1 LNGEQIHFTQSN
13 KEYKVDFSSAVVC
26 FATLRD
32 AFLQTKKQNT
42 MKKKTIAAFLL
53 LVFASS
59 DVWAF
64 CGFYVS
70 KADGTLTN
78 KTSQVILVRDG
89 DRTVITM
96 SNDFKGDVTDF
107 AMVVPVPTVLKKSD
121 IKVVEA
127 DLFQRLNDYSKP
139 RLVEYYDQNPC
150 ETRVYD
156 MAEVKTE
163 RMNAPSVANKKE
175 KAKEDEYKVTV
186 EATYTVGEYD
196 IVILSAEESG
206 GLYKWLTANKY
217 KIPKGAEDVLE
228 PYIKSNMKFFVV
240 KVNIEEQEELGFEQ
254 LRPIQIKFNSPKFML
269 PIRLG
274 MANADGDQ
282 DMIVYALTRN
292 GRVESTNYR
301 TVQMPTAKN
310 IPLFVN
316 TNFGSF
322 YANAFQHQWMQQNQ
336 NSLFLEY
343 AWDVS
348 PSNYM
353 KCDPCVS
360 EPPNFEDLKKAG
372 VWWLGKDQYNDYVNQ
387 YETQKQN
394 VFFTRLHVR
403 YNRKSY
409 AQDLVFQET
418 PNKENYQARYIITH
432 PATGDLNCEAGKKY
446 LNELKERRKKEMN
459 MLATLT
465 GKGYDDWD
473 VVMDTKEEEI
483 VADASYAAVSKEVKE
498 EAPMKKA
505 GQNIFMASLAL
516 LSMITMVGATR
527 RRKEK

>member
-1 LNGEQIHFTQSN
+1 
-13 KEYKVDFSSAVVC
+13 
-26 FATLRD
+26 
-32 AFLQTKKQNT
+32 

-53 LVFASS
+53 LVFISS

-89 DRTVITM
+89 DRTIITM
-96 SNDFKGDVTDF
+96 SNDFKGDAKDF

-121 IKVVEA
+121 IKVVDA
-127 DLFQRLNDYSKP
+127 GLFQRLNDYSKP

-150 ETRVYD
+150 SPQYE
-156 MAEVKTE
+156 MAEVLSG
-163 RMNAPSVANKKE
+163 RVAGASVQKQSKNKA
-175 KAKEDEYKVTV
+175 AKDEEYKVTV

-196 IVILSAEESG
+196 IVILSAEESN

-217 KIPKGAEDVLE
+217 KIPKGAEEVLE

-240 KVNIEEQEELGFEQ
+240 KVNLEEQEELGFEQ

-274 MANADGDQ
+274 MANADDDQ
-282 DMIVYALTRN
+282 DMIVYAFTRN
-292 GRVESTNYR
+292 GRIESTNYR

-316 TNFGSF
+316 TNFGGF
-322 YANAFQHQWMQQNQ
+322 YGNTFQHQWAQQQN
-336 NSLFLEY
+336 NLFLEY
-343 AWDVS
+343 AWDLS
-348 PSNYM
+348 PSNYV

-360 EPPNFEDLKKAG
+360 DPPNFDDLKKAG
-372 VWWLGKDQYNDYVNQ
+372 VWWLGKDAYNDYVNQ
-387 YETQKQN
+387 YETQKQQ

-403 YNRKSY
+403 YNRKHY

-418 PNKENYQARYIITH
+418 PNRENYQVRYIITH
-432 PATGDLNCEAGKKY
+432 PATGDFNCEAGKKY
-446 LNELKERRKKEMN
+446 LKDLKERRKKEME
-459 MLATLT
+459 MLVNLT

-473 VVMDTKEEEI
+473 VVSAVTKE
-483 VADASYAAVSKEVKE
+483 ATLSTASYATVQQQIKT
-498 EAPMKKA
+498 EAPKKQL
-505 GQNIFMASLAL
+505 GKDIFMASMAL
-516 LSMITMVGATR
+516 LSMVTMIGVTR

>member
-1 LNGEQIHFTQSN
+1 
-13 KEYKVDFSSAVVC
+13 
-26 FATLRD
+26 
-32 AFLQTKKQNT
+32 
-42 MKKKTIAAFLL
+42 MKKKSIPALLL
-53 LVFASS
+53 LVFAGQ
-59 DVWAF
+59 DVLAF

-96 SNDFKGDVTDF
+96 SNDFKGEITDF

-127 DLFQRLNDYSKP
+127 DLLQRLNDYSKP

-150 ETRVYD
+150 QRYYPMQD
-156 MAEVKTE
+156 NASLQEVVVTG
-163 RMNAPSVANKKE
+163 MNARRKKE
-175 KAKEDEYKVTV
+175 IKEDEYKVTV

-196 IVILSAEESG
+196 IVILSAEESN

-217 KIPKGAEDVLE
+217 KIPKGAEEVLE

-240 KVNIEEQEELGFEQ
+240 KVNIEEQENLGFEQ
-254 LRPIQIKFNSPKFML
+254 LRPIQIRFNSPKFML

-282 DMIVYALTRN
+282 DMIVYSFTRN
-292 GRVESTNYR
+292 GCIESTNYR

-316 TNFGSF
+316 TNFGNF
-322 YANAFQHQWMQQNQ
+322 YANTFQNQWMQQNQ
-336 NSLFLEY
+336 SSLFLEY

-348 PSNYM
+348 PSNYV

-372 VWWLGKDQYNDYVNQ
+372 VWWLGKDPYNDYVNQ

-403 YNRKSY
+403 YNRKHY
-409 AQDLVFQET
+409 AQDLIFQET
-418 PNKENYQARYIITH
+418 PNRENYQARYIITH
-432 PATGDLNCEAGKKY
+432 PATGDFNCEAGKQY
-446 LNELKERRKKEMN
+446 LKQLKERRKKEME
-459 MLATLT
+459 MLQQLT

-473 VVMDTKEEEI
+473 VVMDKEEKVE
-483 VADASYAAVSKEVKE
+483 AASYASVSSEIKTRSTKKETGKE
-498 EAPMKKA
+498 
-505 GQNIFMASLAL
+505 IFMASMAL
-516 LSMITMVGATR
+516 LSMVTMVGLS
-527 RRKEK
+527 RKRNI

>member
-1 LNGEQIHFTQSN
+1 
-13 KEYKVDFSSAVVC
+13 
-26 FATLRD
+26 
-32 AFLQTKKQNT
+32 
-42 MKKKTIAAFLL
+42 MKKKTIAAFLM
-53 LVFASS
+53 LVFIST

-107 AMVVPVPTVLKKSD
+107 AMVVPVPTLLKKSD

-139 RLVEYYDQNPC
+139 RLVEYYDENPC
-150 ETRVYD
+150 SPKYKYD
-156 MAEVKTE
+156 KSSAALSEVVVIGFGTKK
-163 RMNAPSVANKKE
+163 NK
-175 KAKEDEYKVTV
+175 AEDEEKYKVKV

-217 KIPKGAEDVLE
+217 KIPKGAAEVLE

-240 KVNIEEQEELGFEQ
+240 KVNIEEQEHLGFEQ
-254 LRPIQIKFNSPKFML
+254 LRPIQIKFTSPKFML

-282 DMIVYALTRN
+282 DVIVYAFTRN
-292 GRVESTNYR
+292 GRIESTNYR
-301 TVQMPTAKN
+301 TVQMPTSKN

-316 TNFGSF
+316 SNFGSF
-322 YANAFQHQWMQQNQ
+322 YANAFQHQWVEQNK

-348 PSNYM
+348 PSNYV

-360 EPPNFEDLKKAG
+360 DPPNFEDLNKAG
-372 VWWLGKDQYNDYVNQ
+372 VWWLGKDAYNDYVNQ
-387 YETQKQN
+387 YELQKQN

-403 YNRKSY
+403 YNKESY

-446 LNELKERRKKEMN
+446 LKELKERRKKEMD
-459 MLATLT
+459 MLSSLT

-473 VVMDTKEEEI
+473 VVMDINEPEN
-483 VADASYAAVSKEVKE
+483 VSDASYATLNKEIKTA
-498 EAPMKKA
+498 APKKKM
-505 GQNIFMASLAL
+505 GKDIFMASMAL
-516 LSMITMVGATR
+516 LSMITMVGVSR

>member
-1 LNGEQIHFTQSN
+1 
-13 KEYKVDFSSAVVC
+13 
-26 FATLRD
+26 
-32 AFLQTKKQNT
+32 
-42 MKKKTIAAFLL
+42 MKKKSIAAFLL
-53 LVFASS
+53 LVFAGS
-59 DVWAF
+59 DVFAF

-89 DRTVITM
+89 DRTIITM

-150 ETRVYD
+150 QRYYPMKD
-156 MAEVKTE
+156 NASLQEVVVTG
-163 RMNAPSVANKKE
+163 MSAPRKKQI
-175 KAKEDEYKVTV
+175 KEDEYKVTV

-217 KIPKGAEDVLE
+217 KIPKGAEEVLE

-240 KVNIEEQEELGFEQ
+240 KVNVEEQENLGFEQ
-254 LRPIQIKFNSPKFML
+254 LRPVQIKFNSSKFML

-282 DMIVYALTRN
+282 DMIVYAFTRN
-292 GRVESTNYR
+292 GRIESTNYR

-316 TNFGSF
+316 TKFGSF
-322 YANAFQHQWMQQNQ
+322 YANTFENQWMQQNQ
-336 NSLFLEY
+336 SSLFLEY

-348 PSNYM
+348 PSNYV

-360 EPPNFEDLKKAG
+360 DPPNFEDLKKAG
-372 VWWLGKDQYNDYVNQ
+372 VWWLGKDAYNDYVNQ

-403 YNRKSY
+403 YNRKHY
-409 AQDLVFQET
+409 AQDLIFQET
-418 PNKENYQARYIITH
+418 PNKENFQARYIITH
-432 PATGDLNCEAGKKY
+432 PATGDFNCEAGKQY
-446 LNELKERRKKEMN
+446 LKELKDRRKKEME
-459 MLATLT
+459 MLTSLT

-473 VVMDTKEEEI
+473 VVMDKEETVE
-483 VADASYAAVSKEVKE
+483 AASYASVSSEIKTQATKKENGKE
-498 EAPMKKA
+498 L
-505 GQNIFMASLAL
+505 FMASMAL
-516 LSMITMVGATR
+516 LSIVTMVGIS
-527 RRKEK
+527 RKRTI

>member
-1 LNGEQIHFTQSN
+1 
-13 KEYKVDFSSAVVC
+13 
-26 FATLRD
+26 
-32 AFLQTKKQNT
+32 
-42 MKKKTIAAFLL
+42 MKKKISAALL
-53 LVFASS
+53 LLTFATHDVF
-59 DVWAF
+59 AF

-96 SNDFKGDVTDF
+96 SNDFKGDVSDF

-150 ETRVYD
+150 KQYYAMDQSAPLSEVVVTG
-156 MAEVKTE
+156 MAK
-163 RMNAPSVANKKE
+163 RKNS
-175 KAKEDEYKVTV
+175 AKEDTDYKVKV

-196 IVILSAEESG
+196 IVILSAEESN

-217 KIPKGAEDVLE
+217 KIPKGAEEVLE

-240 KVNIEEQEELGFEQ
+240 KVNIEEQENLGFEQ
-254 LRPIQIKFNSPKFML
+254 LRPLQIKFNSPKFML

-282 DMIVYALTRN
+282 DMIVYAFTRN
-292 GRVESTNYR
+292 GRIESTNYR
-301 TVQMPTAKN
+301 TMQMPTSKN

-322 YANAFQHQWMQQNQ
+322 YANTFQHQWSQQQ

-348 PSNYM
+348 PSNYV

-372 VWWLGKDQYNDYVNQ
+372 VWWLGKDAYNDYVNQ

-403 YNRKSY
+403 YNRKNY

-418 PNKENYQARYIITH
+418 PNRENYQVRYIITH
-432 PATGDLNCEAGKKY
+432 PATGDLNCEAGKTY
-446 LNELKERRKKEMN
+446 LKTLKERRKKEME
-459 MLATLT
+459 MLAQLT

-473 VVMDTKEEEI
+473 VVMNNEEI
-483 VADASYAAVSKEVKE
+483 SKEVSYAALGKKVDSKANSN
-498 EAPMKKA
+498 EAGK
-505 GQNIFMASLAL
+505 GVFMASAAL
-516 LSMITMVGATR
+516 LGMVSLIGAGR
-527 RRKEK
+527 RRK

>member
-1 LNGEQIHFTQSN
+1 
-13 KEYKVDFSSAVVC
+13 
-26 FATLRD
+26 
-32 AFLQTKKQNT
+32 
-42 MKKKTIAAFLL
+42 MKKKSIAAFLL
-53 LVFASS
+53 LVFAGQ
-59 DVWAF
+59 DVLAF

-150 ETRVYD
+150 QPLYD
-156 MAEVKTE
+156 KTE
-163 RMNAPSVANKKE
+163 VLSGRVAGASVQKESRRNKS
-175 KAKEDEYKVTV
+175 EDQEFKVTV

-217 KIPKGAEDVLE
+217 KIPKGAEEVLE

-240 KVNIEEQEELGFEQ
+240 KVNIEEQENLGFEQ

-282 DMIVYALTRN
+282 DMIVYAFTRN
-292 GRVESTNYR
+292 GRIESTNYR

-322 YANAFQHQWMQQNQ
+322 YSNAFQNQWLQQNQ

-348 PSNYM
+348 PSNYV

-372 VWWLGKDQYNDYVNQ
+372 VWWLGKDAYNDYVNQ

-403 YNRKSY
+403 YNRKHY

-418 PNKENYQARYIITH
+418 PNRENYQARYIITH

-446 LNELKERRKKEMN
+446 LKELKDRRKKEME
-459 MLATLT
+459 MLTSLT

-473 VVMDTKEEEI
+473 VVMDKEET
-483 VADASYAAVSKEVKE
+483 VAGASYASVSSEIKTQATKKETGKD
-498 EAPMKKA
+498 
-505 GQNIFMASLAL
+505 IFMASMAL
-516 LSMITMVGATR
+516 LSMITVVGLS
-527 RRKEK
+527 RKRNI

>member
-1 LNGEQIHFTQSN
+1 
-13 KEYKVDFSSAVVC
+13 
-26 FATLRD
+26 
-32 AFLQTKKQNT
+32 

-53 LVFASS
+53 LVFAGS

-150 ETRVYD
+150 ERYYANED
-156 MAEVKTE
+156 RSSAMREVV
-163 RMNAPSVANKKE
+163 VAGVAKQ
-175 KAKEDEYKVTV
+175 KARKDEDEYKVTV

-196 IVILSAEESG
+196 IVILSAEESN
-206 GLYKWLTANKY
+206 GLYKWLSANKY
-217 KIPKGAEDVLE
+217 KIPKGAEEVLE

-240 KVNIEEQEELGFEQ
+240 KVNVEEQENLGFEQ
-254 LRPIQIKFNSPKFML
+254 LRPIQIKFNSPKFIL

-282 DMIVYALTRN
+282 DMIVYAFTRN
-292 GRVESTNYR
+292 GRIESTNYR

-316 TNFGSF
+316 SNFGNF
-322 YANAFQHQWMQQNQ
+322 YANTFQHQWQQQNQ
-336 NSLFLEY
+336 NTLFLEY

-348 PSNYM
+348 PANYV

-372 VWWLGKDQYNDYVNQ
+372 IWWLGKDAYNDYVNQ

-403 YNRKSY
+403 YNRRQY
-409 AQDLVFQET
+409 AQDLIFQET
-418 PNKENYQARYIITH
+418 PNRENYQARYIITH
-432 PATGDLNCEAGKKY
+432 PATGDMNCEAGKKY
-446 LNELKERRKKEMN
+446 MKDLKERRKKEME
-459 MLATLT
+459 MLASLT
-465 GKGYDDWD
+465 GKDYDDWD
-473 VVMDTKEEEI
+473 VVMDTKEEDI
-483 VADASYAAVSKEVKE
+483 AADASYATLEKEVKT
-498 EAPMKKA
+498 EAPKKQM
-505 GQNIFMASLAL
+505 GQGIFMASLAL
-516 LSMITMVGATR
+516 LSMVTMVGLG
-527 RRKEK
+527 RKRKP

>member
-1 LNGEQIHFTQSN
+1 LRS
-13 KEYKVDFSSAVVC
+13 
-26 FATLRD
+26 LRD
-32 AFLQTKKQNT
+32 AFKNLKQNT

-53 LVFASS
+53 LVFISS

-78 KTSQVILVRDG
+78 KTSQVIMVRDG

-150 ETRVYD
+150 HRYYAKDQSAALNEVVVTG
-156 MAEVKTE
+156 MAI
-163 RMNAPSVANKKE
+163 KKSATKEE
-175 KAKEDEYKVTV
+175 KEYKVTV

-196 IVILSAEESG
+196 IVILSAEESN

-217 KIPKGAEDVLE
+217 KIPKNAEEVLE

-240 KVNIEEQEELGFEQ
+240 KVNVEEQENLGFEQ

-282 DMIVYALTRN
+282 DMVVYAFTRN

-348 PSNYM
+348 PSNFM

-360 EPPNFEDLKKAG
+360 DPPNFEDLKKAG
-372 VWWLGKDQYNDYVNQ
+372 VWWLGKDAYNDYVNQ
-387 YETQKQN
+387 YEIQKQN

-403 YNRKSY
+403 YNRKNY

-418 PNKENYQARYIITH
+418 PNRENYQARYIITH
-432 PATGDLNCEAGKKY
+432 PATGDLNCEAGRQY
-446 LNELKERRKKEMN
+446 LKELKERRKKEME
-459 MLATLT
+459 MLSSLT

-473 VVMDTKEEEI
+473 VVSNIAED
-483 VADASYAAVSKEVKE
+483 AGLSSASYASVQQQMKTETPIKETGKNV
-498 EAPMKKA
+498 
-505 GQNIFMASLAL
+505 FMASMAL
-516 LSMITMVGATR
+516 LSMATMIGVS
-527 RRKEK
+527 RKRKA

>member
-1 LNGEQIHFTQSN
+1 
-13 KEYKVDFSSAVVC
+13 
-26 FATLRD
+26 
-32 AFLQTKKQNT
+32 

-89 DRTVITM
+89 NRTVITM

-150 ETRVYD
+150 QRFDLMESKSSA
-156 MAEVKTE
+156 MQEVVVTGMGARK
-163 RMNAPSVANKKE
+163 NADKE
-175 KAKEDEYKVTV
+175 EEKYKVTV

-196 IVILSAEESG
+196 IVILSAEESD

-217 KIPKGAEDVLE
+217 KIPKGAEEVLE

-240 KVNIEEQEELGFEQ
+240 KVNVEEQEELGFEQ
-254 LRPIQIKFNSPKFML
+254 LRPIQIQFNSPKFML

-282 DMIVYALTRN
+282 DMIVYSFTRN
-292 GRVESTNYR
+292 GRIESTNYR

-322 YANAFQHQWMQQNQ
+322 YANAFQHQWAQQQ

-348 PSNYM
+348 PSNYV

-372 VWWLGKDQYNDYVNQ
+372 VWWLGKDAYNDYVNQ
-387 YETQKQN
+387 YETQKQS

-403 YNRKSY
+403 YNRKQF

-418 PNKENYQARYIITH
+418 PNRENYQARYIITH

-446 LNELKERRKKEMN
+446 LKELKERRKKEME

-465 GKGYDDWD
+465 GKGYNDWD
-473 VVMDTKEEEI
+473 VVMDTKEDEVI
-483 VADASYAAVSKEVKE
+483 ANASYAAVSKEVKE
-498 EAPMKKA
+498 AAPKKKM
-505 GQNIFMASLAL
+505 GQEIFMASLAL
-516 LSMITMVGATR
+516 LSMVTMIGAAR
-527 RRKEK
+527 RRKDK

>member
-1 LNGEQIHFTQSN
+1 
-13 KEYKVDFSSAVVC
+13 
-26 FATLRD
+26 
-32 AFLQTKKQNT
+32 
-42 MKKKTIAAFLL
+42 MKKKTIAAFLV
-53 LVFASS
+53 LVFASH

-150 ETRVYD
+150 QQMEYSKMD
-156 MAEVKTE
+156 KASASEVIVQGYGLRNK
-163 RMNAPSVANKKE
+163 ANRDE
-175 KAKEDEYKVTV
+175 EEYKVKV

-217 KIPKGAEDVLE
+217 KIPKGAAEVLE

-240 KVNIEEQEELGFEQ
+240 KVNVEEQENLGFEQ

-301 TVQMPTAKN
+301 TTQMPTGKN

-316 TNFGSF
+316 TNFGNF
-322 YANAFQHQWMQQNQ
+322 YANTFQHQWLQQNQ
-336 NSLFLEY
+336 SILFLEY

-360 EPPNFEDLKKAG
+360 EPPNYDDLLKAG
-372 VWWLGKDQYNDYVNQ
+372 VWWLGKDAYNDYVNQ
-387 YETQKQN
+387 YETKSQN

-403 YNRKSY
+403 YNRKAF

-418 PNKENYQARYIITH
+418 PNRENYQARYIITH

-446 LNELKERRKKEMN
+446 LKELKERRKKEMD
-459 MLATLT
+459 MLAALT

-473 VVMDTKEEEI
+473 VVMDTDEAAN
-483 VADASYAAVSKEVKE
+483 VAAASYATVSREVKA
-498 EAPMKKA
+498 EAPKKEA
-505 GQNIFMASLAL
+505 GKDIFMASLAL
-516 LSMITMVGATR
+516 LSMVTMIGVTR

>member
-1 LNGEQIHFTQSN
+1 
-13 KEYKVDFSSAVVC
+13 
-26 FATLRD
+26 
-32 AFLQTKKQNT
+32 
-42 MKKKTIAAFLL
+42 MKKKTNAAFLL
-53 LVFASS
+53 LVFISS

-150 ETRVYD
+150 QRYYAKDQSAALSEVVVTG
-156 MAEVKTE
+156 MAK
-163 RMNAPSVANKKE
+163 RKNATIEE
-175 KAKEDEYKVTV
+175 KEYKVKV

-196 IVILSAEESG
+196 IVILSAEESN

-217 KIPKGAEDVLE
+217 KIPKNAEEVLE

-240 KVNIEEQEELGFEQ
+240 KVNVEEQENLGFEQ

-282 DMIVYALTRN
+282 DMIVYAFTRN
-292 GRVESTNYR
+292 GRIESTNYR
-301 TVQMPTAKN
+301 TVQMPTSKN

-322 YANAFQHQWMQQNQ
+322 YANTFQHQWLQQQ
-336 NSLFLEY
+336 SSLFLEY

-348 PSNYM
+348 PSNYV

-360 EPPNFEDLKKAG
+360 APPNFEDLKKAG
-372 VWWLGKDQYNDYVNQ
+372 IWWLGKDAYNDYVNQ
-387 YETQKQN
+387 YEAQKQN

-403 YNRKSY
+403 YNRKY
-409 AQDLVFQET
+409 FAQDLIFQET
-418 PNKENYQARYIITH
+418 PNRENYQARYIITH
-432 PATGDLNCEAGKKY
+432 PATGDLNCDAGRQY
-446 LNELKERRKKEMN
+446 LKDLKERRKKEME
-459 MLATLT
+459 MLSSLT

-473 VVMDTKEEEI
+473 VVFN
-483 VADASYAAVSKEVKE
+483 VAGDADLSSASYASIQQQVKTDAPRKET
-498 EAPMKKA
+498 
-505 GQNIFMASLAL
+505 GRNIFMTSMAL
-516 LSMITMVGATR
+516 LSMATMIGVSR
-527 RRKEK
+527 RRKA

>member
-1 LNGEQIHFTQSN
+1 
-13 KEYKVDFSSAVVC
+13 
-26 FATLRD
+26 
-32 AFLQTKKQNT
+32 

-53 LVFASS
+53 LVFISS

-96 SNDFKGDVTDF
+96 SNDFKGNVTDF

-127 DLFQRLNDYSKP
+127 GLFQRLNDYSKP

-150 ETRVYD
+150 HQFYAMEQSAPLSEVVVSGMATRKKAV
-156 MAEVKTE
+156 
-163 RMNAPSVANKKE
+163 KE
-175 KAKEDEYKVTV
+175 KEDYKVTV

-196 IVILSAEESG
+196 IVILSAEESS

-217 KIPKGAEDVLE
+217 KIPKGASEVLE

-240 KVNIEEQEELGFEQ
+240 KVNVEEQENLGFEQ

-282 DMIVYALTRN
+282 DMIVFAFTRN
-292 GRVESTNYR
+292 GRIESTNYR
-301 TVQMPTAKN
+301 TLQMPTAKN

-322 YANAFQHQWMQQNQ
+322 YANTFQHQWAQQQ

-348 PSNYM
+348 PANFM

-372 VWWLGKDQYNDYVNQ
+372 VWWLGKDAYNDYVNQ
-387 YETQKQN
+387 YETQKRH

-403 YNRKSY
+403 YNRKHY
-409 AQDLVFQET
+409 AQDLIFQET
-418 PNKENYQARYIITH
+418 PNKENYQTRYIITH
-432 PATGDLNCEAGKKY
+432 PATGDLNCEAGKAY
-446 LNELKERRKKEMN
+446 LKSLKERRKKEME
-459 MLATLT
+459 MLVQLT

-473 VVMDTKEEEI
+473 VVMN
-483 VADASYAAVSKEVKE
+483 ADEVKNEASYTSVSKEIISE
-498 EAPMKKA
+498 THNKKA
-505 GQNIFMASLAL
+505 GKDIFMASVAL
-516 LSMITMVGATR
+516 LSMVSLIRVSK
-527 RRKEK
+527 RKK

>member
-1 LNGEQIHFTQSN
+1 
-13 KEYKVDFSSAVVC
+13 
-26 FATLRD
+26 
-32 AFLQTKKQNT
+32 
-42 MKKKTIAAFLL
+42 
-53 LVFASS
+53 
-59 DVWAF
+59 
-64 CGFYVS
+64 
-70 KADGTLTN
+70 
-78 KTSQVILVRDG
+78 
-89 DRTVITM
+89 M

-150 ETRVYD
+150 NRYYQLEDKSSAMQEVVVSG
-156 MAEVKTE
+156 MAKRKNVSKDE
-163 RMNAPSVANKKE
+163 
-175 KAKEDEYKVTV
+175 EYKVKV

-217 KIPKGAEDVLE
+217 KIPKGAEEVLE

-240 KVNIEEQEELGFEQ
+240 KVNVEEQENLGFEQ

-282 DMIVYALTRN
+282 DMIVYAFTRN
-292 GRVESTNYR
+292 GRIESTNYR
-301 TVQMPTAKN
+301 TVQMPTSKN

-316 TNFGSF
+316 SNFGSF
-322 YANAFQHQWMQQNQ
+322 YSNTFQHQWAQQQ
-336 NSLFLEY
+336 NSLYLEY

-348 PSNYM
+348 PANFM

-360 EPPNFEDLKKAG
+360 DPPNFDDMKKAG
-372 VWWLGKDQYNDYVNQ
+372 VWWLGKDAYNDYVNQ

-403 YNRKSY
+403 YNRKSF
-409 AQDLVFQET
+409 AQDLIFQET
-418 PNKENYQARYIITH
+418 PNRENYQVRYIITH
-432 PATGDLNCEAGKKY
+432 PATGDFNCEAGKKY
-446 LNELKERRKKEMN
+446 LKDLKERRKKEMEI
-459 MLATLT
+459 LTQLT

-473 VVMDTKEEEI
+473 VANNPEED
-483 VADASYAAVSKEVKE
+483 ANLASASYTNLKQPLKTSPDRTKTGKE
-498 EAPMKKA
+498 
-505 GQNIFMASLAL
+505 IFFASMAL
-516 LSMITMVGATR
+516 LSMITMVNFS
-527 RRKEK
+527 RKRNGQP

>member
-1 LNGEQIHFTQSN
+1 
-13 KEYKVDFSSAVVC
+13 VVSLAP
-26 FATLRD
+26 FRENL
-32 AFLQTKKQNT
+32 KQNNNQ

-89 DRTVITM
+89 DRTIITM

-150 ETRVYD
+150 QQVYPSTADASALKETV
-156 MAEVKTE
+156 VVGFGTK
-163 RMNAPSVANKKE
+163 NKA
-175 KAKEDEYKVTV
+175 AKDEAEYKVTV

-217 KIPKGAEDVLE
+217 KIPKGAEEVLE

-274 MANADGDQ
+274 MANANGDQ
-282 DMIVYALTRN
+282 DMIVYSFTRN
-292 GRVESTNYR
+292 GRIESTNYR

-316 TNFGSF
+316 TNFGGF
-322 YANAFQHQWMQQNQ
+322 YANAFQHQWAQQQ

-348 PSNYM
+348 PSNYV

-360 EPPNFEDLKKAG
+360 DPPNFEDLKKAG
-372 VWWLGKDQYNDYVNQ
+372 VWWLGKDAYNDYVNQ
-387 YETQKQN
+387 YETQKQT

-403 YNRKSY
+403 YNRKSF
-409 AQDLVFQET
+409 AQDLIFQET
-418 PNKENYQARYIITH
+418 PNRENYQARYIITH
-432 PATGDLNCEAGKKY
+432 PATGDLNCEAGKRY
-446 LNELKERRKKEMN
+446 LKELKERRKKEMD

-473 VVMDTKEEEI
+473 VVMDTKQDET
-483 VADASYAAVSKEVKE
+483 VAEVSYATVSKEVKE
-498 EAPMKKA
+498 TEPKKKT
-505 GQNIFMASLAL
+505 GKNIFMASLAL
-516 LSMITMVGATR
+516 LSLVTMFGATR